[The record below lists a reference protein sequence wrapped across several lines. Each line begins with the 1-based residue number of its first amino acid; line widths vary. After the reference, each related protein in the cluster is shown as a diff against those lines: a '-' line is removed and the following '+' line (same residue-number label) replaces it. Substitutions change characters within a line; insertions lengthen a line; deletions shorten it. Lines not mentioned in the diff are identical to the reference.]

1 MSSSSTVGAWTR
13 RLKWLKPAWYPVIP
27 FVLVIP
33 IAWLWPQTLGGGN
46 ELIVGL
52 AQMQPGLLWLVWLF
66 VLRFVFSMLSYASEL
81 PGGIFLPILTLG
93 AVFGAVYSAGMAQLG
108 LLPLHYLPNYVI
120 YAMAGYFACISKAP
134 FTAILLI
141 TEMVGTMAHLMP
153 LAVVAIIAY
162 LVDDLLGGRPVYYA
176 MFENFIHQRPH
187 AKLRGLTQMTTTIF
201 AGAQL
206 DGMAI
211 KDFAWPV
218 GSLVLAVYR
227 GEDQLVPRGD
237 TKLQV
242 GDTLVIQLT
251 GAQHL
256 QEQAQINA
264 AAHQSARK

>member
-1 MSSSSTVGAWTR
+1 MTSW
-13 RLKWLKPAWYPVIP
+13 
-27 FVLVIP
+27 
-33 IAWLWPQTLGGGN
+33 
-46 ELIVGL
+46 
-52 AQMQPGLLWLVWLF
+52 
-66 VLRFVFSMLSYASEL
+66 
-81 PGGIFLPILTLG
+81 
-93 AVFGAVYSAGMAQLG
+93 
-108 LLPLHYLPNYVI
+108 
-120 YAMAGYFACISKAP
+120 
-134 FTAILLI
+134 
-141 TEMVGTMAHLMP
+141 
-153 LAVVAIIAY
+153 
-162 LVDDLLGGRPVYYA
+162 GGRPVYYA